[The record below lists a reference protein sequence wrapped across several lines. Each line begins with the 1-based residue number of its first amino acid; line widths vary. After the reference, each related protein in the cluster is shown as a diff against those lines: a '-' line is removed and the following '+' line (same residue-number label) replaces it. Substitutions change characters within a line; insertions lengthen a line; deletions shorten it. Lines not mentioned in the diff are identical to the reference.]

1 MGQRDID
8 PIVQANHV
16 YLDYAQNGIRGD
28 RISAVVEDASFSIQQ
43 GEKFVIIG
51 PSGCGK
57 TTLLKAIG
65 GFLLPLQGE
74 ILLKGQPVKKPGPDR
89 AFVFQDFEQ
98 LFAWRTVLGNIVYA
112 LQVTKRVP
120 KHAAIEKARHYL
132 ELVQVAAAADKYP
145 HQLSGGMKQR
155 AALARALALEPDI
168 LLMDEPFGALDAITR
183 NQLQLELNEIWKR
196 TGVTIVLVTHSI
208 QEAVFLGTH
217 VMVMSS
223 SPALIREIV
232 DTSQAEEFGSKAFD
246 DISKHL
252 RSQLISPETSS
263 EQIELLSA
271 VE

>member
-1 MGQRDID
+1 MGQQDIGS
-8 PIVQANHV
+8 IVQASHI
-16 YLDYAQNGIRGD
+16 YLDYYNGRNQAATI
-28 RISAVVEDASFSIQQ
+28 VEDVNFSIQR

-65 GFLLPLQGE
+65 GFLKPHQG
-74 ILLKGQPVKKPGPDR
+74 LLLVKGELVKGPGPDR

-98 LFAWRTVLGNIVYA
+98 LFAWRTVLDNIIYA
-112 LQVTKRVP
+112 LRVTR
-120 KHAAIEKARHYL
+120 HISRRQAIDKARFYL
-132 ELVQVAAAADKYP
+132 ELVDVAAAADKYP
-145 HQLSGGMKQR
+145 HMLSGGMKQR

-208 QEAVFLGTH
+208 QEAVFLGSR

-223 SPALIREIV
+223 SPARIREIV
-232 DTSQAEEFGSKAFD
+232 DTSDAEDMASTTFA

-252 RSQLISPETSS
+252 QSLLIRKGQVNAEPVAQLTA
-263 EQIELLSA
+263 IE
-271 VE
+271 

>member
-1 MGQRDID
+1 
-8 PIVQANHV
+8 VN
-16 YLDYAQNGIRGD
+16 
-28 RISAVVEDASFSIQQ
+28 FSIQR

-65 GFLLPLQGE
+65 GFLKPEQGE
-74 ILLKGQPVKKPGPDR
+74 LLVNGQPVGKPGPDR

-98 LFAWRTVLGNIVYA
+98 LFAWRTVIGNIVYA
-112 LQVTKRVP
+112 LQVTKHLTR
-120 KHAAIEKARHYL
+120 KQATDKARFYL
-132 ELVQVAAAADKYP
+132 ELVDVAAAADKYP
-145 HQLSGGMKQR
+145 HMLSGGMKQR

-183 NQLQLELNEIWKR
+183 NLLQLELNEIWKR

-208 QEAVFLGTH
+208 QEAVFLGNR

-223 SPALIREIV
+223 SPAWIREIV
-232 DTSQAEEFGSKAFD
+232 DTGHAEDIASPAFAEL
-246 DISKHL
+246 SKHL
-252 RSQLISPETSS
+252 QSLLIRQKTSAEPVEQLVT
-263 EQIELLSA
+263 